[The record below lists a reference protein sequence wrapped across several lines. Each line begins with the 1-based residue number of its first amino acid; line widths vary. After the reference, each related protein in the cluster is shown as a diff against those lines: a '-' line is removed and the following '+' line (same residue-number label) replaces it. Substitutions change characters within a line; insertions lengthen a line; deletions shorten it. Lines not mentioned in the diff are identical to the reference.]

1 MYCYCEATKR
11 KLREW
16 LARRY
21 ETPEALGR
29 VWNRYR
35 YTGWDDVEPPSN
47 FGGYPESLDWLEFRV
62 DDAFD
67 LFHWRIEIFAGS
79 IPST

>member
-1 MYCYCEATKR
+1 MEPLQLYGLY
-11 KLREW
+11 
-16 LARRY
+16 
-21 ETPEALGR
+21 
-29 VWNRYR
+29 
-35 YTGWDDVEPPSN
+35 DVEPPSN